1 MNNPTNQPT
10 NQLTTQLTTQPTITL
25 EVALWLLVAVVALA
39 LRLAHLD
46 AAPLNGPEAREAL
59 LAWRAATGVGRSFQ
73 SAGQAAGYSPL
84 LFAANALLFTL
95 FGAGDGLARL
105 WPALFGSIL
114 ALTPFLLQRRLGR
127 VGALA
132 AGLYLALSPTALL
145 ASRQLDGAV
154 VAAVGGM
161 VLLGGLACFF
171 DTGASRWLTLSA
183 GGLALALTA
192 SSLAYGLLL
201 TLGLAWLVLSWM
213 WPARETREREVDLP
227 RSRWSLF
234 IVHCSLSTSHCSLFI
249 VHCSLFMLALSTGL
263 GWNPAGVGA
272 AGDLLPAWI
281 ARFGSV
287 LGSGSN
293 PVVSP
298 FVLMAVYEPLALLL
312 GLGGLVWAVRH
323 GHRFG
328 ALLGLWAGLAALLLI
343 MMPGW
348 APLDVLWVVLPLA
361 LLTGIAVQ
369 ALVRGLQTR
378 GVWLSEGLYVP
389 LVLILWAHCYLVL
402 ARYAESGEPADLAL
416 ASLAVALQVLLA
428 LVFALTM
435 RPDSALRG
443 IAVGTGVALLA
454 LTLSAGTY
462 VRQATPRELLVRQP
476 TAVEVRDLVQT
487 LRDLSWSETGI
498 ATSLPFTLEAAPDSV
513 LAWYL
518 RDFSAARR
526 VEGLAAGS
534 EEGVGPVVVTSRR
547 DPDLA
552 LLLGDS
558 APGVPGV
565 EYAGQDFAL
574 SRSWDAREIAC
585 IWEWPPRCNTAVK
598 WLFLRRTPSA
608 PVADE
613 WAVLWLRQ
621 GGD

>member
-1 MNNPTNQPT
+1 MTNPTNQPT
-10 NQLTTQLTTQPTITL
+10 NQLTNQLTTRPTITV
-25 EVALWLLVAVVALA
+25 EIALWVLVAVVALA

-46 AAPLNGPEAREAL
+46 AVPLNGPEAREAL
-59 LAWRAATGVGRSFQ
+59 LAWRAATGVGRPF
-73 SAGQAAGYSPL
+73 QAAGYSPL

-114 ALTPFLLQRRLGR
+114 ALTPFLFRRRLGR

-161 VLLGGLACFF
+161 ALLGGLTCFF

-192 SSLAYGLLL
+192 SYSAYGLLL
-201 TLGLAWLVLSWM
+201 TLGLAWLILSWM

-227 RSRWSLF
+227 RSRWSL
-234 IVHCSLSTSHCSLFI
+234 VI
-249 VHCSLFMLALSTGL
+249 VHCSLFALALSTGL

-298 FVLMAVYEPLALLL
+298 FVLMAVYEPLVLLL
-312 GLGGLVWAVRH
+312 GLGGLVWAVIRH

-328 ALLGLWAGLAALLLI
+328 ALLGLWAGLAGLLLA
-343 MMPGW
+343 MMPGR

-361 LLTGIAVQ
+361 LLAGIAVQ

-378 GVWLSEGLYVP
+378 GAWLSEGLYVP
-389 LVLILWAHCYLVL
+389 LVLILWVHCYLVL
-402 ARYAESGEPADLAL
+402 ARYAESGNPADLAL

-435 RPDSALRG
+435 RLDSALRG
-443 IAVGTGVALLA
+443 VAVGTGVALLA

-476 TAVEVRDLVQT
+476 AAVEVFDLVQT

-518 RDFSAARR
+518 RDFSAVRW
-526 VEGLAAGS
+526 VERLAAES

-552 LLLGDS
+552 LLWHDS
-558 APGVPGV
+558 APDV

-585 IWEWPPRCNTAVK
+585 IWEWPPRCNAAVK

-621 GGD
+621 GD

>member
-10 NQLTTQLTTQPTITL
+10 NQLTNQPTNQLTT
-25 EVALWLLVAVVALA
+25 EVALWVLVAVVALA

-46 AAPLNGPEAREAL
+46 AAPLNGPEAREAM
-59 LAWRAATGVGRSFQ
+59 LAWRAATGVGRPF
-73 SAGQAAGYSPL
+73 QAAGYSPL

-105 WPALFGSIL
+105 WPALLGSTL
-114 ALTPFLLQRRLGR
+114 TLTPFLFRRRLGR

-132 AGLYLALSPTALL
+132 AGLYLALSPTTLL
-145 ASRQLDGAV
+145 ASRQLDGAA

-192 SSLAYGLLL
+192 SSSAYGLLL
-201 TLGLAWLVLSWM
+201 TLGLAWLILSWM
-213 WPARETREREVDLP
+213 WPARETREREVDPP

-234 IVHCSLSTSHCSLFI
+234 IVHCSLFT
-249 VHCSLFMLALSTGL
+249 LALSTGL

-328 ALLGLWAGLAALLLI
+328 ALLGLWAGLAALLLV
-343 MMPGW
+343 MMPGR
-348 APLDVLWVVLPLA
+348 APLDVLWAVLPLA
-361 LLTGIAVQ
+361 LLAGITVQ

-378 GVWLSEGLYVP
+378 GAWLSEGLYAP

-402 ARYAESGEPADLAL
+402 VRYAESGNPTDMAL

-435 RPDSALRG
+435 RLDSALRG
-443 IAVGTGVALLA
+443 VAVGTGVALLV

-462 VRQATPRELLVRQP
+462 VRQATPRELLVRRP
-476 TAVEVRDLVQT
+476 TAVEVRDLVRT
-487 LRDLSWSETGI
+487 LRDLSWPETGI
-498 ATSLPFTLEAAPDSV
+498 ATSLTFTLEAAPDSV

-518 RDFSAARR
+518 RDFSAARW
-526 VEGLAAGS
+526 VERLAAGS
-534 EEGVGPVVVTSRR
+534 EEGIGPVVVTSRR

-552 LLLGDS
+552 LLWHDS
-558 APGVPGV
+558 APDV

-585 IWEWPPRCNTAVK
+585 IWEWPPRCNAAVK

-621 GGD
+621 GD

>member
-1 MNNPTNQPT
+1 MTDLTNQPAARPTNQPT
-10 NQLTTQLTTQPTITL
+10 NKPTTHPPSQLTT
-25 EVALWLLVAVVALA
+25 EVALWVLVAVVALA

-59 LAWRAATGVGRSFQ
+59 LAWRAATGVGRPFQ
-73 SAGQAAGYSPL
+73 TAGYSPL

-95 FGAGDGLARL
+95 CGAGDGLARL

-114 ALTPFLLQRRLGR
+114 ALTPFLLRRRLGR

-132 AGLYLALSPTALL
+132 AGLCLALSPTALL

-171 DTGASRWLTLSA
+171 DTGASRWLTLAA

-192 SSLAYGLLL
+192 SSSAYGLLL

-234 IVHCSLSTSHCSLFI
+234 IVHCSLFA
-249 VHCSLFMLALSTGL
+249 LALSTGL

-298 FVLMAVYEPLALLL
+298 FVLMAVYESLALLL
-312 GLGGLVWAVRH
+312 GLGGLVWGVRH

-328 ALLGLWAGLAALLLI
+328 VLLGLWAGLAAILLV
-343 MMPGW
+343 MMPGR
-348 APLDVLWVVLPLA
+348 APLDVLWAVLPLA
-361 LLTGIAVQ
+361 LLAGIAVQ

-378 GVWLSEGLYVP
+378 GAWLSEGLYAP

-402 ARYAESGEPADLAL
+402 ACYAESGEPADLAL

-443 IAVGTGVALLA
+443 VAVGTVVALLA

-462 VRQATPRELLVRQP
+462 VRQATPRELLVRQT
-476 TAVEVRDLVQT
+476 TAVEVFDLVQT

-526 VEGLAAGS
+526 VERLAAVS
-534 EEGVGPVVVTSRR
+534 EDGVGPVVVTSRR
-547 DPDLA
+547 DSDLA
-552 LLLGDS
+552 LLLGDP
-558 APGVPGV
+558 APDVPGV
-565 EYAGQDFAL
+565 EYAGQDSAL

-585 IWEWPPRCNTAVK
+585 IWEWPPRCNAAVK
-598 WLFLRRTPSA
+598 WLFLRRTPSP

-621 GGD
+621 GD